1 VKHAPFVHLH
11 VHSQYSL
18 LDGACHLER
27 LVRKAAQDFRM
38 PALALTDHGNLFG
51 AIDFYTQ
58 AQKEGLKPILGCE
71 LYVSPGTRFEKNNVD
86 GSYEGAN
93 HLTVLVKDQA
103 GYKNLIKLVTAGFL
117 EGFYYK
123 PRVDRELLKQ
133 HAKGLLVLSGCLNS
147 EVCRLLM
154 EGQEAKA
161 KAAAAWYRDVFGP
174 ENYYM
179 EMQWHGIPEQK
190 TVNEGVIRIAR
201 SLGVPL
207 VATNDVHYLNQD
219 DFRAHEILLCIQT
232 GKTVHDKDRMRF
244 SVNEFYLKSPEQM
257 AELFRDYPEA
267 LKNTISVAERCNLEL
282 EFGKIHLPHY
292 QVPPGQTLDSYLA
305 ELAWKGLRARFPS
318 LTPQQEERLKAELGV
333 IQRMGY
339 AGYFLIVWD
348 FIRFA
353 KERGISVGPGRG
365 SAAGSLVAYALG
377 ITNIDPLRY
386 GLLFER
392 FLNPE
397 RVSMPDMD
405 IDFSYERRDEVITY
419 VTEKYGKDNVA
430 QIITF
435 GTLGAKAV
443 IRDVGRALAFP
454 YSEADKL
461 AKMVPATLNITLD
474 DALGQSPALSEAVRT
489 RPEVGELWQA
499 ARALEGLTR
508 HASTHAAGVVISR
521 DPLTEHVPLYRGAKG
536 EITTQYAMGAI
547 EKIGLLKMD
556 FLGLRTLSVISNS
569 LDLIRDGQGKTLD
582 IEAIPPDD
590 EKTFRLLGEART
602 NGVFQLESAGMRD
615 LLRRLRPD
623 RLEDIIALVALYRPG
638 PMVMIDDF
646 IARRHGRVKVTYDH
660 PALEEILKDTYG
672 VMVYQEQVMRIA
684 GDLAGFSMGE
694 ADLLRRAMGKKD
706 PELME
711 KARKKFLDGAR
722 TKGIPARTAEKI
734 FDLMAQFAGYGF
746 NKCLTADSLVEMAD
760 GTRKPIT
767 AVAPGDLVLTKDGPA
782 RTQGVRPS
790 GRRAVC
796 RLTFANGMTLRCTP
810 DHPLWT
816 QRGWINAEEVTPRDF
831 VAMARVLPCGGTQV
845 PAHFPAL
852 LGYALSEGGLNYDR
866 HFYLH
871 SSDDAE
877 LADMTAVLS
886 AFENTVPRLDDRRAK
901 AKAASLFPKRRD
913 PSRPSG
919 AVRFLF
925 EECGLQGKG
934 ALEKFIPALVD
945 AWDEAAVT
953 ILVAK
958 MLQGDGCIHP
968 ATRSVFYAT
977 SSERLAGDFQRLLL
991 KLGLTSTVHTK
1002 GFRYRGTVRPGYT
1015 VNLLGGRTAF
1025 QELWKRLGSHMV
1037 GARREA
1043 LRRLADLSAA
1053 LPARLARGT
1062 VDVVPIS
1069 LALGPLREALRS
1081 RFRSLKAACRSLGL
1095 SYQLVFS
1102 DPRKKGI
1109 RRDTVLEMAERLGD
1123 QRLHDL
1129 GTAPIAWTRLVS
1141 RVPEGEQETYD
1152 IAVPG
1157 PCSFVANG
1165 VVVHNS
1171 HAAAYAVV
1179 AYETAYLKAHY
1190 PVEFMAAL
1198 LTSEMADTDK
1208 IVKYIEE
1215 CRSMGITVLPPDVNE
1230 SGSGFKVVGEK
1241 IRFGLVAVKN
1251 VGDLAIHS
1259 ILESRTAK
1267 GRFKSLYD
1275 FCQRVDLRLVNKR
1288 VLESLIKCG
1297 AFDSLSGRR
1306 AQLMATVDQAMEAA
1320 SSAQR
1325 DRAQGQVS
1333 LLEVFEAAGAA
1344 AVATPGLPDVPEW
1357 SRAELLAAER
1367 ETLGFYITGH
1377 PLAEYEAVTQRLNA
1391 TRIDALPGLRDKETV
1406 RVCGIVSAVKEI
1418 STKNGDRMAFVTLE
1432 DQTGSVETVAFPDLY
1447 RAKMLHLVKDA
1458 AVLVTGQVD
1467 ITEDSAKLLLSD
1479 VEPLDRLR
1487 GKAPRAV
1494 RLTVAG
1500 PAATPGTLQRLREL
1514 VAQHPG
1520 PAPITLALEVPGG
1533 PALLEADAGCAVAV
1547 GEAFV
1552 AAAEAL
1558 LGRGAVLL
1566 LY

>member
-1 VKHAPFVHLH
+1 
-11 VHSQYSL
+11 
-18 LDGACHLER
+18 
-27 LVRKAAQDFRM
+27 
-38 PALALTDHGNLFG
+38 
-51 AIDFYTQ
+51 
-58 AQKEGLKPILGCE
+58 
-71 LYVSPGTRFEKNNVD
+71 VD

-154 EGQEAKA
+154 EGQEARA
-161 KAAAAWYRDVFGP
+161 KEAAAWYRDVFGP

-201 SLGVPL
+201 SLGLPL
-207 VATNDVHYLNQD
+207 VATNDVHYLNQT

-232 GKTVHDKDRMRF
+232 GKTVNDKDRMRF

-257 AELFRDYPEA
+257 ADLFRDYPEA
-267 LKNTISVAERCNLEL
+267 LKNTVSVAERCNLEL

-292 QVPPGQTLDSYLA
+292 QVPAGQTLESYLA

-405 IDFSYERRDEVITY
+405 IDFSYERRDEVINY

-443 IRDVGRALAFP
+443 IRDVGRALGFP

-536 EITTQYAMGAI
+536 EVTTQYAMGAI

-556 FLGLRTLSVISNS
+556 FLGLRTLSVISNT

-615 LLRRLRPD
+615 LLRRLRPG
-623 RLEDIIALVALYRPG
+623 RLEDVIALVALYRPG

-711 KARKKFLDGAR
+711 KTRKKFLDGAKA
-722 TKGIPARTAEKI
+722 KGIPARTAEKI
-734 FDLMAQFAGYGF
+734 FDLMAPFAGYAF
-746 NKCLTADSLVEMAD
+746 NL
-760 GTRKPIT
+760 
-767 AVAPGDLVLTKDGPA
+767 
-782 RTQGVRPS
+782 
-790 GRRAVC
+790 
-796 RLTFANGMTLRCTP
+796 
-810 DHPLWT
+810 
-816 QRGWINAEEVTPRDF
+816 
-831 VAMARVLPCGGTQV
+831 
-845 PAHFPAL
+845 
-852 LGYALSEGGLNYDR
+852 
-866 HFYLH
+866 
-871 SSDDAE
+871 
-877 LADMTAVLS
+877 
-886 AFENTVPRLDDRRAK
+886 
-901 AKAASLFPKRRD
+901 
-913 PSRPSG
+913 
-919 AVRFLF
+919 
-925 EECGLQGKG
+925 
-934 ALEKFIPALVD
+934 
-945 AWDEAAVT
+945 
-953 ILVAK
+953 
-958 MLQGDGCIHP
+958 
-968 ATRSVFYAT
+968 
-977 SSERLAGDFQRLLL
+977 
-991 KLGLTSTVHTK
+991 
-1002 GFRYRGTVRPGYT
+1002 
-1015 VNLLGGRTAF
+1015 
-1025 QELWKRLGSHMV
+1025 
-1037 GARREA
+1037 
-1043 LRRLADLSAA
+1043 
-1053 LPARLARGT
+1053 
-1062 VDVVPIS
+1062 
-1069 LALGPLREALRS
+1069 
-1081 RFRSLKAACRSLGL
+1081 
-1095 SYQLVFS
+1095 
-1102 DPRKKGI
+1102 
-1109 RRDTVLEMAERLGD
+1109 
-1123 QRLHDL
+1123 
-1129 GTAPIAWTRLVS
+1129 
-1141 RVPEGEQETYD
+1141 
-1152 IAVPG
+1152 
-1157 PCSFVANG
+1157 
-1165 VVVHNS
+1165 S

-1179 AYETAYLKAHY
+1179 AHQTAYLKAHY

-1215 CRSMGITVLPPDVNE
+1215 CRAMGITVLPPDVNE

-1267 GRFKSLYD
+1267 GRFKRLYD

-1297 AFDSLSGRR
+1297 AFDSLGARR

-1333 LLEVFEAAGAA
+1333 LLEVFEAAGAGA
-1344 AVATPGLPDVPEW
+1344 AATPGLPDVPEW

-1500 PAATPGTLQRLREL
+1500 PAATPGALQRLREL

-1533 PALLEADAGCAVAV
+1533 PALLEADAGCAVAA